1 MQEPLASEATAPA
14 PSDHPQPNPVATP
27 SLDRHNLPRVIAIEG
42 NIGAG
47 KSTVMAHLK
56 ARFANREDVV
66 FIDEPVDEWRAHGFL
81 KRMYEDAD
89 VKPAFQHMVLMSLA
103 GDLLKALAA
112 EPKPKYIITER
123 SPWGNY
129 HVFGKANL
137 EGDDFKMYEFTW
149 KRVMGGL
156 PAQLQ
161 KRFLWLK
168 VGYTV
173 GDMEL
178 LQERMKKRK
187 RDEEV
192 AGVDDSYLATLECA
206 HAEWLEPLDPDL
218 WVSVNALGLPC
229 VVTERVDRVLDG
241 WMDQSVTRVV
251 GR

>member
-1 MQEPLASEATAPA
+1 M
-14 PSDHPQPNPVATP
+14 
-27 SLDRHNLPRVIAIEG
+27 
-42 NIGAG
+42 
-47 KSTVMAHLK
+47 
-56 ARFANREDVV
+56 
-66 FIDEPVDEWRAHGFL
+66 
-81 KRMYEDAD
+81 
-89 VKPAFQHMVLMSLA
+89 
-103 GDLLKALAA
+103 
-112 EPKPKYIITER
+112 
-123 SPWGNY
+123 
-129 HVFGKANL
+129 FGKANL

-161 KRFLWLK
+161 KRYLWLK